1 MKRIAFII
9 IALFVFTITNA
20 QKKDLTISQAV
31 SGQYSYLYPGQMPG
45 LKWVKNTED
54 YSYIN
59 ATYSSILIEPVLSKK
74 KSIIINLDDV
84 NQELTKIGKDSMS
97 YFYVYSWINEN
108 TLIFDD
114 NTRYIQYNYIDKKI
128 KYTAKPENTAGFEYC
143 EANNNYAFTIDNN
156 LYIFD
161 DKGEKLA
168 VTNDDDKNIVNG
180 QTVSRSEFGIKD
192 GIFWSPK
199 GNLLAFYKKDESQ
212 VTDYPLIDISTTP
225 ASLNNTKY
233 PMAGSTSEYIKI
245 GIYNTKTKSTIF
257 LDSDGEQRDQYLIN
271 PTWSPD
277 EKYIILARLNREQNH
292 AKIEKYDA
300 QSGKLIKVLFEEKH
314 DKWVEPEHHS
324 YFIDANTFIWQ
335 SERDGYNHMYLY
347 DIDGNMQ
354 KQITKGNWIVTEI
367 KDYNKE
373 KKELYF
379 MSTENSPLEA
389 NLYTVNIETS
399 KIKRIT
405 KTDGTHNVGINIS
418 AGLIIDGY
426 SNYKT
431 PRVYDI
437 IDTKGNISKNL
448 KTADNPLS
456 DFNISMPELGTI
468 KAADGKTDLHYRL
481 IKPTNFDKKKKYPV
495 IVYLYGGPHAQMI
508 TNSWMA
514 GGQMWLYYMSQK
526 GYVIFTVDNRGSS
539 NRGFE
544 FENVI
549 HRQVGQ
555 NEMKDQMKGIE
566 FLKTLSY
573 VDQDRI
579 GVDGWSF
586 GGFMTVS
593 LLENYPETFKVGVAG
608 GPVADWKFYE
618 IMYGERYMD
627 MPKENPEGY
636 ALTSTLDKVDKIKGQ
651 LLIIHGAIDPTVVPQ
666 NSYQILRESVKTGTQ
681 IDFFTYP
688 THEHN
693 VRGKDR
699 NHLME
704 KVAKYFDDY
713 L

>member
-1 MKRIAFII
+1 MKKIAFIFI
-9 IALFVFTITNA
+9 VLFAFSISNA

-31 SGQYSYLYPGQMPG
+31 SSQYRFLYPGQLPG

-54 YSYIN
+54 YSYVGKRYN
-59 ATYSSILIEPVLSKK
+59 TILIEPVLSKK
-74 KSIIINLDDV
+74 RSIIIGLDDV
-84 NQELTKIGKDSMS
+84 NEKISEIGKDSMQ
-97 YFYVYSWINEN
+97 YFYVYSWKDEN
-108 TLIFDD
+108 TLILDD
-114 NTRYIQYNYIDKKI
+114 NTRYIQYNYVDKTI
-128 KYTAKPENTAGFEYC
+128 KYTEKPENATGFEYC

-168 VTNDDDKNIVNG
+168 VTNDEDKNIVNG
-180 QTVSRSEFGIKD
+180 QTVSRSEFGIVD

-199 GNLLAFYKKDESQ
+199 GNFLAFYKKDESK
-212 VTDYPLIDISTTP
+212 VTDYPLIDISTIP
-225 ASLNNTKY
+225 ASVKNTKY

-245 GIYNTKTKSTIF
+245 GIYNMKTKNTIF

-292 AKIEKYDA
+292 AKIELFDA
-300 QSGKLIKVLFEEKH
+300 QTGKLVKTLFEEKS
-314 DKWVEPEHHS
+314 DKWVEPEHEA
-324 YFIDANTFIWQ
+324 YFLDNNTFIWQ
-335 SERDGYNHMYLY
+335 SERDNYNHLYLY
-347 DIDGNMQ
+347 DIEGNMK
-354 KQITKGNWIVTEI
+354 KQITKGNWVVTDI
-367 KDYNKE
+367 KDYDKE
-373 KKELYF
+373 KKELYYI
-379 MSTENSPLEA
+379 STENSPLEA
-389 NLYTVNIETS
+389 NLYSVNIETG
-399 KIKRIT
+399 KTNRIT
-405 KTDGTHNVGINIS
+405 KVDGTHNVGVNIS
-418 AGLIIDGY
+418 AGLVIDGY
-426 SNYKT
+426 SNLKT

-437 IDTKGNISKNL
+437 IDLKGRVMKNL
-448 KTADNPLS
+448 KTADNPLA
-456 DFNISMPELGTI
+456 DFNISMPEVGTI
-468 KAADGKTDLHYRL
+468 KAADGKTDLYYRL

-514 GGQMWLYYMSQK
+514 GGQMWLYYMAQR
-526 GYVIFTVDNRGSS
+526 GYVVFTVDNRGSA

-555 NEMKDQMKGIE
+555 NEMKDQIKGIE
-566 FLKTLSY
+566 FLKKLSY
-573 VDQDRI
+573 VDENRI

-593 LLENYPETFKVGVAG
+593 LIENYPEIFKVGVAG
-608 GPVADWKFYE
+608 GPVIDWKFYE
-618 IMYGERYMD
+618 VMYGERYMD

-636 ALTSTLDKVDKIKGQ
+636 ALCGTLDKINNIKGD
-651 LLIIHGAIDPTVVPQ
+651 LLIIQGGVDGTVVPQ
-666 NSYQILRESVKTGTQ
+666 NSYTFLRETVKNNVQ
-681 IDFFTYP
+681 VDFFTYP

-699 NHLME
+699 DHLME
-704 KVAKYFDDY
+704 KITKYFDDN